1 MYATIALG
9 GAGWLYFALPE
20 TKGLSFKEIE
30 RQFERPGDKFHEEE
44 AISLLVSPSKSMYG
58 SDKLLVLEYFVS

>member
-9 GAGWLYFALPE
+9 GAGWLFVALPE

-30 RQFERPGDKFHEEE
+30 RQFERPDDKIHDEEV
-44 AISLLVSPSKSMYG
+44 ISLHVSHSKTTYG
-58 SDKLLVLEYFVS
+58 SDVL